1 MEWILISIG
10 FIFLV
15 TGILGSIVPIVP
27 GPPLAYLSL
36 LFLEGARAGEQFG
49 VSFLVIMAGI
59 SILAALIDN
68 ILPLIGAKIYGA
80 SKAGIWGAVI
90 GLILGAW
97 FFPPLG
103 MILGV
108 LVGAVAG
115 EIGAGRSFRRAWKAG
130 LATFVGNLVAVI
142 IKLSF
147 CFLTAYYFISEI
159 V

>member
-15 TGILGSIVPIVP
+15 AGILGSIVPIVP

-36 LFLEGARAGEQFG
+36 LFMEGARTGDQF
-49 VSFLVIMAGI
+49 STTFLVTMAGV

-68 ILPLIGAKIYGA
+68 ILPLVGAKIYGA
-80 SKAGIWGAVI
+80 SKSGIWGAVI
-90 GLILGAW
+90 GLLLGAW

-108 LVGAVAG
+108 LVGAIVG
-115 EIGAGRSFRRAWKAG
+115 EIGAGKSFRRAWKAG
-130 LATFVGNLVAVI
+130 LATFIGNLAAVM
-142 IKLSF
+142 IKLGF
-147 CFLTAYYFISEI
+147 CFVISYYFIAELL
-159 V
+159 